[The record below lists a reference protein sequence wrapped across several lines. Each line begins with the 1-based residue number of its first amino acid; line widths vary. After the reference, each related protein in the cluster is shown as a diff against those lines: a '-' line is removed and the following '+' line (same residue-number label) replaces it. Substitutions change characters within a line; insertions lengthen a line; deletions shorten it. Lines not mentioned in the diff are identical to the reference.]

1 MAKRLNV
8 ELGFTANTSDAK
20 KQINDLIA
28 SLQKIQTIP
37 SNMYIDKGLQEASKA
52 AEELQ
57 RHIQNA
63 VNVDTGKLDL
73 NKFANSLNKSNTNL
87 TKLEKELSKAGSV
100 GEDSF
105 LRLTRSIAEAD
116 APILKINGR
125 LGEFVTTLK
134 NSARWQLS
142 SNILHGFESAISSA
156 YGYAKD
162 LDESLNSIR
171 IVTGQSTDQM
181 ASFAKEANEAA
192 KALSTTTTNYTDASL
207 IYYQQGLSDE
217 EVKKRTDITVKM
229 GNVAKESAEQVSQ
242 YMTAIWENYYDGS
255 ESLES
260 YADKITA
267 LGAATASSSK
277 EIAGGLEKFVAVGD
291 QIGLSYDYATA
302 ALTTIIA
309 KTRQSEDVVGTA
321 LKTIFA
327 RIQGFELGETADDGV
342 TLNKYSE
349 ALKKV
354 GVDVLDTNGKMKDMD
369 TILDELAGKW
379 GTLDS
384 ATKNALAQTV
394 AGVRQYTQLVA
405 LMDNWDFMKENLQT
419 VKNSSGAL
427 QEQADIFAE
436 SWEAARKR
444 VKASLEG
451 LYDDLIDEQGI
462 IKLDNV
468 LAGVLDTLG
477 DVVDGFGG
485 LYGILTTIGGFVA
498 QKFAKEMPSALE
510 SIKTAL
516 SFTTGGA
523 QSSAQKIQAEASGII
538 NDIAKNQAGG
548 DLSYEA
554 EVTGL
559 AKISKMKSDLAA
571 ASGTL
576 SKAEQEEYQMRIDN
590 TKAIYDQISA
600 TAKVIEQQKTK
611 IQAQKQSIID
621 KATSRVS
628 NTDEQGNDRNKE
640 QINQEINNVERLINR
655 YVELNSV
662 FVEINDVRSKFRN
675 QTDNWIKDA
684 NSVEQLNNQLKLV
697 LETINNIGLSYKDS
711 DGRTIELISEESYDR
726 LVNLTK
732 QDWGSNLEG
741 YKSALL
747 EFGDIFSALSTGI
760 QEGLST
766 EINKVRQELE
776 LLNNANPGIISRNTL
791 DILEELGTIFGNIS
805 SKGKNLEEVYHR
817 INEASR
823 KNQGSSIKLSETLT
837 SVAGSISMVLGS
849 SQSLANSLTTLFD
862 EDTSA
867 AQKLSAV
874 ISAFTS
880 ISFTLNSVI
889 QANKTM
895 TDYLAASKIKA
906 AGATAANTT
915 ATVEETVAM
924 NGGTVAAGAFGKAL
938 MSIPFVA
945 IAAGLGAIVTGIT
958 LYINHSEKVL
968 EENKKLYESK
978 AKLLEQNNEELNSN
992 KELIQSYE
1000 DAEKAYKDAKE
1011 SGDDSTQVKL
1021 DYDEATRN
1029 LADSLNE
1036 QIKSL
1041 NTSKESFSEVNA
1053 EVAIA
1058 TGNYEALKQA
1068 IKEVTEAQLEQAKIN
1083 ATAMK
1088 ESAEKVFEGEMRSG
1102 LGKKG
1107 LTGKYTANFERGESG
1122 EPLNQYVWS
1131 ALQDKSLKY
1140 VDTKGKLKVD
1150 ANTEDMKAAY
1160 EEVLKIVNSI
1170 ETSAKK
1176 ANGEAGLTELNN
1188 SSTYKEMV
1196 AWLEKSKEAYD
1207 NLISSINSYDKASA
1221 ELALSR
1227 LEDSE
1232 KQVKTLDDYEEL
1244 VNKIAES
1251 MAKDKYGSN
1260 VTNEQIEAQKELA
1273 RQVLATED
1281 AYKTFGSEYEAIQD
1295 IINNGN
1301 FDNTIWDGKKLQEFY
1316 NNLPEEDKVLFLS
1329 LDFNTADSEEAL
1341 EKQLEYLKGKEKIQ
1355 IDVEASN
1362 SISAALSS
1370 VNSNKSSEVADSG
1383 INWGGQLGD
1392 TKEQIIELNEFLYK
1406 SKTEQIQYLMHL
1418 SEGYSAQLKSD
1429 VFNTMQSNAEEIA
1442 DLQKQLDSL
1451 DPKKDAEKFNELQ
1464 DKITLLQQEGKDLL
1478 ATVKESGL
1486 DMSEFIDS
1494 LSGIDKINALMD
1506 KSVQMTSELRQELV
1520 DAILEL
1526 DNVTLEEKF
1535 NRLDEAFDEDRIN
1548 AENLKNAIDQLAQS
1562 GDVSLED
1569 ISNFIFNDKDGRFNS
1584 NTENLEAYSSALQE
1598 IAKNYDDCANE
1609 LERYQQALQFN
1620 NESLQESART
1630 ELESSVRA
1638 SEIAEKYDISAE
1650 RVKNLADSYMEEA
1663 ESLSAAKGREVDAAE
1678 IATDLAVAE
1687 IRLNDAVEDLYDNWD
1702 DYQKIVDACNSMTGE
1717 SVDAMA
1723 DSIRASGKLDKI
1735 LTNLKDSVA
1744 DLLDTESDYLSDEF
1758 ILSHMEEI
1766 KAAAQGDEA
1775 ALESL
1780 SESATIEILVN
1791 SNLDDVGYDIDKIA
1805 EDINNIPDG
1814 ELDIDD
1820 TNFIQGLVTAMQYA
1834 GYAQGEIES
1843 MLEGMGISVDLQPM
1857 IDSMGNAVSISAA
1870 MGQEAGAK
1878 FSDGYASTA
1887 GVDTKVVTQK
1897 NVAKDTKEAT
1907 GFTSELV
1914 PTYGEGLATMPLSDG
1929 GLPAIPTS
1937 YTLPYKVFSQVTTA
1951 TPVEN
1956 EEVKE
1961 NTSQALEVV
1970 GATKRSGGN
1979 ISNVNKPGG
1988 TNRIPRTSRTRTP
2001 RSTRSPRARA
2011 KRTETF
2017 RPVREVDVE
2026 DIRHDNKKKA
2036 KDEIDRYHKINKELT
2051 NISKNLEE
2059 IAQLKDRAFG
2069 KNKLNAMKLENEE
2082 LGKQAK
2088 KQQEL
2093 IEETKKYLK
2102 LDRSKVEAHGAQIGK
2117 DGSIIN
2123 YEALR
2128 KQKLDEYNNNID
2140 SWAQWQ
2146 KSAEDEYNAAVK
2158 AATDKYNKSKQSE
2171 VDKAAFDLAKEN
2183 AKEKYDQ
2190 SKKDIDKYKER
2201 LDESYENFKDD
2212 ISQYEDTW
2220 EQYRDAQL
2228 EEQKIKDQIYDNEL
2242 EQIQYEIE
2250 IKVDL
2255 SDDSVK
2261 ILEELFEQLGDDADY
2276 AADRIANLQKQTK
2289 EYVDQ
2294 ASFYKKGIEDIFSH
2308 AGASKDLVKKF
2319 VSGNMSSADI
2329 ENLGSLGFT
2338 SDDISALRDY
2348 SNGLLELNKQ
2358 YRDLRENVMDQV
2370 GQAFDDY
2377 IDKLERATDKI
2388 ESLQKV
2394 TETYKNI
2401 IDIVGKKILDP
2412 TGKVTRALDEVT
2424 FKQARNLTQSTKAT
2438 LDFSE
2443 KALADAK
2450 ATRDELVKQYG
2461 NDNETV
2467 KLWDKKV
2474 EELEDERN
2482 SAYESWLSAWE
2493 EECQVAKDMYEDTLD
2508 SIMTNFETKMSGLAG
2523 SLDELSKAYE
2533 RQTDIDE
2540 VYVDD
2545 YEKIYQLS
2553 KLSRQLNKS
2562 IDDTSQIKNKE
2573 KLKKL
2578 QQEITKAQESGVKL
2592 SQYDLDVLQKKY
2604 ELELARQELEESR
2617 NAKSKVT
2624 MQRDSEGNY
2633 GYVYTADANAVAD
2646 AEQNYEDKLHEYQ
2659 QLNSDYIKSLQG
2671 DIIQIQQDAEN
2682 AIKDF
2687 ASTFQG
2693 TPEEF
2698 SKGVQ
2703 AILDQY
2709 QVLMDEK
2716 YQQMGNAIN
2725 NNRELYTSDWKAYS
2739 EATGYKLSIDADYL
2753 DKWEETNYSIITG
2766 FDSMN
2771 EAIEVWK
2778 NASQEAANESKEA
2791 FQSWYEQTDTALK
2804 DGGTS
2809 MDSFISD
2816 AERMAT
2822 EVSGQT
2828 EAIAN
2833 SATSMAETFSDS
2845 FSDILSSA
2853 SDFSIYYEDVIQGII
2868 DKNTLLADSIRKV
2881 VAEATNAET
2890 ITNSGNKGNYNNGTS
2905 NDLGDSSSNDF
2916 GDTSIK
2922 LTSNNSSSLSG
2933 TTKETKQAVKETVK
2947 RGASSGRKANSR
2959 STTRRLLDKEK
2970 YGIALAT
2977 INGNY
2982 GWGNGSERSNKY
2994 KKKFGSNNGIQHI
3007 VDKLMAQG
3015 KVYSG
3020 AWYGAY
3026 YGITNLSKYAYSR
3039 FNTGGYTGNWIGRD
3053 GKMAIL
3059 DKKEIVLN
3067 EKDTENFLSAINVVR
3082 DISKTIDL
3090 NAANASNS
3098 FAKLFAAAGIK
3109 TPQGQLQQ
3117 EVHITAEFPN
3127 VSDKNEILEAFDNVI
3142 NLAAQYSGRK

>member
-52 AEELQ
+52 AKELQ

-125 LGEFVTTLK
+125 LGEFITTLK
-134 NSARWQLS
+134 NSVRWQLS
-142 SNILHGFESAISSA
+142 SNILHGFESALSSA

-302 ALTTIIA
+302 ALTTILA

-462 IKLDNV
+462 IKLDNA
-468 LAGVLDTLG
+468 LADVLDILG
-477 DVVDGFGG
+477 DVIDGFGG
-485 LYGILTTIGGFVA
+485 LYGILTTIGGFIA

-538 NDIAKNQAGG
+538 NDIAKNQAGEN
-548 DLSYEA
+548 LSYEA

-559 AKISKMKSDLAA
+559 ARISKMKADLAA
-571 ASGTL
+571 SSGTL
-576 SKAEQEEYQMRIDN
+576 SKAEQEEYQKRIDS

-600 TAKVIEQQKTK
+600 TAKLVEQQRAEAE
-611 IQAQKQSIID
+611 AQKQS
-621 KATSRVS
+621 
-628 NTDEQGNDRNKE
+628 
-640 QINQEINNVERLINR
+640 LINR
-655 YVELNSV
+655 ATSKINTTDTEGNTKSKAQIDQEIAEVKKLINEYVELQTTYTVIDS
-662 FVEINDVRSKFRN
+662 VRSKFGEQSN
-675 QTDNWIKDA
+675 VWVNEAT
-684 NSVEQLNNQLKLV
+684 SVEQLQDELKKV
-697 LETINNIGLSYKDS
+697 LEIINNLNLEYKDS
-711 DGRTIELISEESYDR
+711 EGNTIQLISEESYAR
-726 LVNLTK
+726 LEQLAN
-732 QDWGSNLEG
+732 GN
-741 YKSALL
+741 Y
-747 EFGDIFSALSTGI
+747 TG
-760 QEGLST
+760 
-766 EINKVRQELE
+766 K
-776 LLNNANPGIISRNTL
+776 
-791 DILEELGTIFGNIS
+791 LEELKTEIAEASAEFSAFQNGEGSNGIQGGIDQ
-805 SKGKNLEEVYHR
+805 R
-817 INEASR
+817 INEIDTRIRELVNDPNIISALEKISKVFGTTSVSTEQLR
-823 KNQGSSIKLSETLT
+823 EVLERTNEKFKEMPTHTLKLSEALT
-837 SVAGSISMVLGS
+837 SVAGSISMLVGTTQSIS
-849 SQSLANSLTTLFD
+849 SAFD
-862 EDTSA
+862 TFSDSSSTASQRITSA
-867 AQKLSAV
+867 ISV
-874 ISAFTS
+874 ITS
-880 ISFTLNSVI
+880 SLFTLNSLLTLSK
-889 QANKTM
+889 N
-895 TDYLAASKIKA
+895 LATSFGI
-906 AGATAANTT
+906 AANV
-915 ATVEETVAM
+915 AT
-924 NGGTVAAGAFGKAL
+924 GGVLTVAAALGTGLVALTQHNKAEEEEIEL
-938 MSIPFVA
+938 HKKAYEASKTRAEA
-945 IAAGLGAIVTGIT
+945 I
-958 LYINHSEKVL
+958 
-968 EENKKLYESK
+968 EEETNEVNDLANSYKEAKK
-978 AKLLEQNNEELNSN
+978 Q
-992 KELIQSYE
+992 YE
-1000 DAEKAYKDAKE
+1000 DAKQNNGDLSSAHDNLLESTKSLIDKIQDETGEFKD
-1011 SGDDSTQVKL
+1011 
-1021 DYDEATRN
+1021 
-1029 LADSLNE
+1029 LNE
-1036 QIKSL
+1036 QLIIASGNYDELTAAVNKYNQDQLIKQQGADREVLQTSRQKLSDDIGSNFDSHFLSDTTTDVIEDFFPDPDEVEEYANSQGEKYSDAFYEGFINKRQNLDNEIGKKL
-1041 NTSKESFSEVNA
+1041 NSISGIDARLGDNGDYFEVHLSAIKNNA
-1053 EVAIA
+1053 ESIIGIYENIDKIVSDLQE
-1058 TGNYEALKQA
+1058 EALSSENVKDYQDL
-1068 IKEVTEAQLEQAKIN
+1068 QDN
-1083 ATAMK
+1083 
-1088 ESAEKVFEGEMRSG
+1088 G
-1102 LGKKG
+1102 LYQG
-1107 LTGKYTANFERGESG
+1107 LTK
-1122 EPLNQYVWS
+1122 
-1131 ALQDKSLKY
+1131 
-1140 VDTKGKLKVD
+1140 
-1150 ANTEDMKAAY
+1150 
-1160 EEVLKIVNSI
+1160 
-1170 ETSAKK
+1170 
-1176 ANGEAGLTELNN
+1176 
-1188 SSTYKEMV
+1188 
-1196 AWLEKSKEAYD
+1196 WLAQNKEAYD
-1207 NLISSINSYDKASA
+1207 EYTKDIEDYANTNAQLYTKQVTDNLSKEYESREEFESDQQTIIDAVVKDLEREGIAADIATDKATEAVKSVMTLS
-1221 ELALSR
+1221 EQYKNLAS
-1227 LEDSE
+1227 EESVFDSLGE
-1232 KQVKTLDDYEEL
+1232 K
-1244 VNKIAES
+1244 
-1251 MAKDKYGSN
+1251 G
-1260 VTNEQIEAQKELA
+1260 
-1273 RQVLATED
+1273 
-1281 AYKTFGSEYEAIQD
+1281 
-1295 IINNGN
+1295 
-1301 FDNTIWDGKKLQEFY
+1301 WDVKKLQDY
-1316 NNLPEEDKVLFLS
+1316 YDKLDDNEKTLFLQ
-1329 LDFNTADSEEAL
+1329 LDFDIDDKTIENL
-1341 EKQLEYLKGKEKIQ
+1341 EKQLEELKKKFS
-1355 IDVEASN
+1355 IDLDTKNVNNVTSALEA
-1362 SISAALSS
+1362 
-1370 VNSNKSSEVADSG
+1370 VNSNKPEDLAGIEDFFGTKLAGMKKSIVDYDDFLKQSKSDQIKYLLDVSS
-1383 INWGGQLGD
+1383 QLNEKLKED
-1392 TKEQIIELNEFLYK
+1392 TQNAISANEETISSLKEQMDKLNPNDE
-1406 SKTEQIQYLMHL
+1406 
-1418 SEGYSAQLKSD
+1418 
-1429 VFNTMQSNAEEIA
+1429 N
-1442 DLQKQLDSL
+1442 
-1451 DPKKDAEKFNELQ
+1451 DAEKYNFLNQQISALEEENN
-1464 DKITLLQQEGKDLL
+1464 TLSESLKENTIN
-1478 ATVKESGL
+1478 AT
-1486 DMSEFIDS
+1486 DFIDTMS
-1494 LSGIDKINALMD
+1494 DIDKVNFMMTQSI
-1506 KSVQMTSELRQELV
+1506 KMTSELRQEFIDIVTSL
-1520 DAILEL
+1520 DGMSIDDKFTLLNYAL
-1526 DNVTLEEKF
+1526 DNGIIKVEDFKEALLQLSASGEVTAESLKNVLSNDDGSIKEG
-1535 NRLDEAFDEDRIN
+1535 FDEN
-1548 AENLKNAIDQLAQS
+1548 YSQNLL
-1562 GDVSLED
+1562 VL
-1569 ISNFIFNDKDGRFNS
+1569 
-1584 NTENLEAYSSALQE
+1584 
-1598 IAKNYDDCANE
+1598 AKNYDTCAE
-1609 LERYQQALQFN
+1609 E
-1620 NESLQESART
+1620 
-1630 ELESSVRA
+1630 
-1638 SEIAEKYDISAE
+1638 AEKYKQALASGNETMVEAAQNQLEYSIRAGESAE
-1650 RVKNLADSYMEEA
+1650 SYDIDANRLEMLSNSYMDYA
-1663 ESLSAAKGREVDAAE
+1663 ESLNGVKDGEGDAVE
-1678 IATDLAVAE
+1678 IAQDLALAE
-1687 IRLNDAVEDLYDNWD
+1687 IRLNDAIEDLYSNWD
-1702 DYQKIVDACNSMTGE
+1702 EYKDIMDKCNDTSEEGIAIAKKEIATDA
-1717 SVDAMA
+1717 
-1723 DSIRASGKLDKI
+1723 KLSK
-1735 LTNLKDSVA
+1735 TYAALKEDVA
-1744 DLLDTESDYLSDEF
+1744 GLLDTQSEYLSDDF
-1758 ILSHMEEI
+1758 IIANMNDI
-1766 KAAAQGDEA
+1766 KAAAEGDEE
-1775 ALESL
+1775 ALVRLRENSV
-1780 SESATIEILVN
+1780 IDILAN
-1791 SNLDDVGYDIDKIA
+1791 SNLDEIGIDIDQVSQKIN
-1805 EDINNIPDG
+1805 EIPDG
-1814 ELDIDD
+1814 EIDLKCND
-1820 TNFIQGLVTAMQYA
+1820 GEFIQALVYAMQYA
-1834 GYAQGEIES
+1834 GYTQDQIES
-1843 MLEGMGISVDLQPM
+1843 MLSGMGINVDLEPM
-1857 IDSMGNAVSISAA
+1857 EQSLNEAINASDETARKVNDALGSMGYDAEMVS
-1870 MGQEAGAK
+1870 
-1878 FSDGYASTA
+1878 
-1887 GVDTKVVTQK
+1887 DTKTTEDPKTFNGFDVNLIPQRSYGNVPAISGNSLMGYSVTQ
-1897 NVAKDTKEAT
+1897 VPTEYIVYDEEISPHEETATDTKTNTTQA
-1907 GFTSELV
+1907 L
-1914 PTYGEGLATMPLSDG
+1914 
-1929 GLPAIPTS
+1929 
-1937 YTLPYKVFSQVTTA
+1937 KVKTA
-1951 TPVEN
+1951 T
-1956 EEVKE
+1956 K
-1961 NTSQALEVV
+1961 Q
-1970 GATKRSGGN
+1970 SGGK
-1979 ISNVNKPGG
+1979 ISMANRPGG
-1988 TNRIPRTSRTRTP
+1988 SNRNPRTSRTRSP
-2001 RSTRSPRARA
+2001 RSSRSPRTRTR
-2011 KRTETF
+2011 RTETF
-2017 RPVREVDVE
+2017 RPVREIDVE

-2082 LGKQAK
+2082 LEKQAK

-2102 LDRSKVEAHGAQIGK
+2102 LDRSKVEAHGAQIGE

-2171 VDKAAFDLAKEN
+2171 VDKANFDLAKEN

-2242 EQIQYEIE
+2242 EQIQYEVE

-2294 ASFYKKGIEDIFSH
+2294 ASIYKQGIEDIFSH

-2348 SNGLLELNKQ
+2348 SDGLLELNKQ

-2450 ATRDELVKQYG
+2450 ATRDELAKQYG

-2493 EECQVAKDMYEDTLD
+2493 EECQAAKDMYEDTLD

-2828 EAIAN
+2828 ETIAN

-2890 ITNSGNKGNYNNGTS
+2890 MTNSGNKGNYNDGTS

-2916 GDTSIK
+2916 GDTSIE
-2922 LTSNNSSSLSG
+2922 LINNNSSSLSS
-2933 TTKETKQAVKETVK
+2933 TAKETKQAVKETVK

-2959 STTRRLLDKEK
+2959 NTTRRLSDKEK